1 MSENPTNGDSS
12 NPNAISLFGQTA
24 NMNDFPVL
32 KAFQEYIDAE
42 QAKARKRMLG
52 LSIFFIVLLVAVVI
66 TFTIIIFSIFT
77 HNRQLSDRL
86 LDVAF
91 RERQIAMTAQQQPAP
106 APQPIVVPQPVVTAP
121 AATPAQ
127 DAGMKALLEKL
138 ETLATAMAARQQQT
152 VAPAPVVV
160 TTAAPAQIQ
169 PAPAAENAE
178 TQQMREALK
187 KQQAELEAERARVK
201 AAEEKLRQ
209 AEIERHRRRLYPEY
223 YAQQDAAAERQ
234 HELPPVPAPVPVAPA
249 QPVAVPIQPAPAQVQ
264 PVAAPV
270 QPPPVQSKPVLPV
283 VAPTPPATSV
293 QQPAPVQKPA
303 PIQQPAQVP
312 KPVPATKAPVQ
323 APKQETAAHTSLKA
337 LKPIDYFAQSAQQEA
352 SAIPPSKKPAT
363 AVPKNETPP
372 VVKAVAKPGRDGVP
386 PPSAAGDE
394 TPALP
399 DRSSATVPQPK
410 QASAKPTATKQEPPK
425 EQPKKQPAKEQ
436 PKKKPAPAPA
446 TKTETIN
453 VGTSAD
459 DSIPWLIEEQN
470 L

>member
-91 RERQIAMTAQQQPAP
+91 RERQIAMTAQQQPTP

-209 AEIERHRRRLYPEY
+209 AEIERHRRRLY
-223 YAQQDAAAERQ
+223 R
-234 HELPPVPAPVPVAPA
+234 
-249 QPVAVPIQPAPAQVQ
+249 
-264 PVAAPV
+264 
-270 QPPPVQSKPVLPV
+270 
-283 VAPTPPATSV
+283 
-293 QQPAPVQKPA
+293 
-303 PIQQPAQVP
+303 
-312 KPVPATKAPVQ
+312 
-323 APKQETAAHTSLKA
+323 
-337 LKPIDYFAQSAQQEA
+337 
-352 SAIPPSKKPAT
+352 
-363 AVPKNETPP
+363 
-372 VVKAVAKPGRDGVP
+372 
-386 PPSAAGDE
+386 
-394 TPALP
+394 
-399 DRSSATVPQPK
+399 
-410 QASAKPTATKQEPPK
+410 
-425 EQPKKQPAKEQ
+425 
-436 PKKKPAPAPA
+436 
-446 TKTETIN
+446 
-453 VGTSAD
+453 
-459 DSIPWLIEEQN
+459 
-470 L
+470 

>member
-12 NPNAISLFGQTA
+12 NPNAISLFGQSA

-223 YAQQDAAAERQ
+223 YAQQDAAA
-234 HELPPVPAPVPVAPA
+234 
-249 QPVAVPIQPAPAQVQ
+249 VQ

-270 QPPPVQSKPVLPV
+270 QPSPVQSEPVLPV
-283 VAPTPPATSV
+283 VAPTPPATPV
-293 QQPAPVQKPA
+293 QQTAPVQKPA

-410 QASAKPTATKQEPPK
+410 QASAKPTATKKEPVKPKATKQEPAKPTATKQEPPK